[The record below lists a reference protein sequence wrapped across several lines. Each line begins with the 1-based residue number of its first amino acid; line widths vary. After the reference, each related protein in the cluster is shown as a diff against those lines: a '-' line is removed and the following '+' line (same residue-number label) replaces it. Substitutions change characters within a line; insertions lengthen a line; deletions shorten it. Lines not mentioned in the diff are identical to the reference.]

1 MIKVIRSGVVAVL
14 IAGTFPASA
23 YGQAIANPLVRPA
36 VLTDSNQQAP
46 SAQATTTTRNSVQA
60 PQQPESGAGQVDS
73 EELRR
78 QAARRIT
85 QEDLNI
91 QQQALNSPVVPAGL
105 VNLFSN
111 MQVTAH
117 IQNAIVMR
125 KVSNEQVQ
133 AAVVAPAASQATNGR
148 PAQEPQAATV
158 QNISRSTAVIRLRV
172 GQVVNVAGYSVRAK
186 VSGQD
191 VTVDWL
197 SDKGSWVNVFFGA
210 LESSNG
216 GFAQVPGDSQLLE
229 VDTEAFDYLVPKLN
243 KQTFSSNAP
252 GGNQQGNFGS
262 PFGGNSGG
270 NQGFGQP
277 GFGSSAPF

>member
-1 MIKVIRSGVVAVL
+1 MRNLIQSGLLILSIGGAWPVLAVA
-14 IAGTFPASA
+14 
-23 YGQAIANPLVRPA
+23 QNIANPLIRPS
-36 VLTDSNQQAP
+36 VLTENKEAQSNA
-46 SAQATTTTRNSVQA
+46 STGGNAATASSSQD
-60 PQQPESGAGQVDS
+60 DS
-73 EELRR
+73 EEVKR

-91 QQQALNSPVVPAGL
+91 QQQALNSPVVPLGL

-125 KVSNEQVQ
+125 KVSNELVQ
-133 AAVVAPAASQATNGR
+133 APVAVASPQGANNQS
-148 PAQEPQAATV
+148 AQEAQAV
-158 QNISRSTAVIRLRV
+158 NIRNVSRSTAVIRLRV

-186 VSGQD
+186 VTGQE

-197 SDKGSWVNVFFGA
+197 SDKGTWVNVFFGA

-216 GFAQVPGDSQLLE
+216 GVVQVPGDSQLLKVE
-229 VDTEAFDYLVPKLN
+229 TDAFDHLVPKL
-243 KQTFSSNAP
+243 TTRAFSSNAP

-262 PFGGNSGG
+262 PGGG

>member
-1 MIKVIRSGVVAVL
+1 MKKVIQPSLLALL
-14 IAGTFPASA
+14 IAGILPASA
-23 YGQAIANPLVRPA
+23 YAQAIANPLMRPA
-36 VLTDSNQQAP
+36 LMSGGNESSSAAPGSNTPAQSDS
-46 SAQATTTTRNSVQA
+46 
-60 PQQPESGAGQVDS
+60 EKGDS
-73 EELRR
+73 EEFRQ

-91 QQQALNSPVVPAGL
+91 QQQALNSPVVPLGL

-125 KVSNEQVQ
+125 KVSNDLVPTAAPAPAQQ
-133 AAVVAPAASQATNGR
+133 GANAGATQGSTAAVA
-148 PAQEPQAATV
+148 

-186 VSGQD
+186 VTGQD

-197 SDKGSWVNVFFGA
+197 SDKGSWINVFFGA

-216 GFAQVPGDSQLLE
+216 GFAQVPGESQLLE

-243 KQTFSSNAP
+243 TQAFSSNNSS
-252 GGNQQGNFGS
+252 GGQQGGFGS
-262 PFGGNSGG
+262 SFGGSSGG
-270 NQGFGQP
+270 SQGLGQP

>member
-1 MIKVIRSGVVAVL
+1 MKQLIQPGLVFLLVAGMLPESVH
-14 IAGTFPASA
+14 
-23 YGQAIANPLVRPA
+23 GQAIANPLIRPA
-36 VLTDSNQQAP
+36 VMT
-46 SAQATTTTRNSVQA
+46 
-60 PQQPESGAGQVDS
+60 ESGQASPPASASGNASKTESQQGDS

-91 QQQALNSPVVPAGL
+91 QQQALNSPVVPIGL

-125 KVSNEQVQ
+125 KVSNDQVQ
-133 AAVVAPAASQATNGR
+133 APVVAASPPSSNGR
-148 PAQEPQAATV
+148 PAQEQQSTSI

-186 VSGQD
+186 VTGQD

-216 GFAQVPGDSQLLE
+216 GIAQVPTDSQLLE

-243 KQTFSSNAP
+243 RQTFSSNAP

-262 PFGGNSGG
+262 GFGGGG
-270 NQGFGQP
+270 GVNQGFGQP